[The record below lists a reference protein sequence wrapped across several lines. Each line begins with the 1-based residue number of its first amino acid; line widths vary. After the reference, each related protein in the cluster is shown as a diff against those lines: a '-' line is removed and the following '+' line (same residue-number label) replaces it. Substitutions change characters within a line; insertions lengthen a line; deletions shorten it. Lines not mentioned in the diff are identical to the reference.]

1 MILKE
6 KPSAQEVREELARIV
21 SSRTFGPRS
30 AIHNLLSWLV
40 DRTLSDPDAPLKE
53 YSIGVEAFGKSEGYD
68 PQQDAYVR
76 VQASKLRAKL
86 QEYYLTEGASDRI
99 RIELPKRQFLLE
111 FHEQEAPAAPQG
123 EGPAPRRVAPALFAI
138 LGCVLLVWAIT
149 ATTLLFRKTA
159 TDPRIS
165 PDLAKIWA
173 GFLHGGRPVLI
184 SLGTHQFYSYSRG
197 FLREPALDAAS
208 PDELDERL
216 ETLARTLGSSP
227 LHPRLGAYTGTGQ
240 ATGAFLLGRF
250 FGGAGSPIQLARSSA
265 TTWDDI
271 SRHSVIFLGSAK
283 SNPQIRSI
291 PFERAFDLAGEAI
304 VNLRPATGEPKSW
317 AYGPLNVRN
326 EREEYA
332 LVSFAPGLHGS
343 GEILI
348 IEAAST
354 TGMWAGAR
362 YLTDPVYAR
371 ELVDKVSRDGQFPAH
386 YQVVLHLFV
395 RDSVPLKVRY
405 EAHRPL

>member
-1 MILKE
+1 M
-6 KPSAQEVREELARIV
+6 

-40 DRTLSDPDAPLKE
+40 ERTLSDPDAPLKE

-76 VQASKLRAKL
+76 VQASKLRSKL
-86 QEYYLTEGASDRI
+86 QEYYLTEGSSDRI

-111 FHEQEAPAAPQG
+111 FHEQEPLSAPQG
-123 EGPAPRRVAPALFAI
+123 TGPAPRRFTPALFAI
-138 LGCVLLVWAIT
+138 LACVLLVWAIA
-149 ATTLLFRKTA
+149 ATVLLFRHTA

-173 GFLHGGRPVLI
+173 GFLNGGRPVLI

-197 FLREPALDAAS
+197 YLREPELDAAS
-208 PDELDERL
+208 PDESGERL
-216 ETLARTLGSSP
+216 DALARALESSTLR
-227 LHPRLGAYTGTGQ
+227 PRLGAYTGTGQ

-250 FGGAGSPIQLARSSA
+250 FGNEGSPIQLVRSSA
-265 TTWDDI
+265 ITWDDI

-291 PFERAFDLAGEAI
+291 PFKRTFDLAGETI
-304 VNLRPATGEPKSW
+304 INRSPVHGEPRSW
-317 AYGPLNVRN
+317 AYGPLNARN

-332 LVSFAPGLHGS
+332 LVSFAPVLHGS

-371 ELVDKVSRDGQFPAH
+371 ELVNKVSRNGQIPTH
-386 YQVVLHLFV
+386 YQMVLHLTV

-405 EAHRPL
+405 ETHRPL